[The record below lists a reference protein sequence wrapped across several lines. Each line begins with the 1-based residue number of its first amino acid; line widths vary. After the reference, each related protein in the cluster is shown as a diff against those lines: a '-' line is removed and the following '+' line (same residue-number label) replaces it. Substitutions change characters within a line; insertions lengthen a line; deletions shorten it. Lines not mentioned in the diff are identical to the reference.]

1 VAVRRHILIIV
12 NPAAGRARS
21 SERRLGRFVAALERQ
36 GCTVVLRRAGPSPGQ
51 VERLAGQAEP
61 GFDAIVAAG
70 GDGTINA
77 VVNGLGGRAVPFGV
91 LPLGSANVLAREIRL
106 PRTSE
111 ALASLI
117 TTGPV
122 SPIWPGRVGERAFV
136 MMASAGFDSE
146 IVAALSPELK
156 RRVGRLAFAWG
167 FLVRLW
173 HCPACELTVRA
184 AGVEYRAAAMV
195 AAKGRHYA
203 GPFVIAPGADL
214 AEPVLELVLLG
225 RRGRWAMLRY
235 ATALLLGRVP
245 RLGDIAIVR
254 ARQASVAGNRALP
267 VQADG
272 EIVGEL
278 PITLAVADR
287 PLLLIRPAG

>member
-1 VAVRRHILIIV
+1 MRRHILIIV

-106 PRTSE
+106 PRAPE

-184 AGVEYRAAAMV
+184 DGVEYRAAAVV

-203 GPFVIAPGADL
+203 GPFVVAPGADL
-214 AEPVLELVLLG
+214 AEPVLELVLLD

-235 ATALLLGRVP
+235 ATALFLGRVP

>member
-1 VAVRRHILIIV
+1 
-12 NPAAGRARS
+12 
-21 SERRLGRFVAALERQ
+21 
-36 GCTVVLRRAGPSPGQ
+36 
-51 VERLAGQAEP
+51 
-61 GFDAIVAAG
+61 
-70 GDGTINA
+70 
-77 VVNGLGGRAVPFGV
+77 
-91 LPLGSANVLAREIRL
+91 
-106 PRTSE
+106 
-111 ALASLI
+111 
-117 TTGPV
+117 
-122 SPIWPGRVGERAFV
+122 

-184 AGVEYRAAAMV
+184 DGVEYRAAAVV

-203 GPFVIAPGADL
+203 GPFVVAPGADL
-214 AEPVLELVLLG
+214 AEPVLELVLLD

-235 ATALLLGRVP
+235 ATALFLGRVP

-254 ARQASVAGNRALP
+254 VRQASVAGNRALP

>member
-1 VAVRRHILIIV
+1 MVRRHILIIV

-70 GDGTINA
+70 GDGTISA

-106 PRTSE
+106 PRAPE
-111 ALASLI
+111 ALASLVV
-117 TTGPV
+117 TGPA
-122 SPIWPGRVGERAFV
+122 SPIWPGRVGNRAFV

-184 AGVEYRAAAMV
+184 DGVEYRAAAVV

-203 GPFVIAPGADL
+203 GPFVVAPGADL
-214 AEPVLELVLLG
+214 AEPVLELVLLD

-235 ATALLLGRVP
+235 ATALFLGRVP

>member
-1 VAVRRHILIIV
+1 VVRRHILIIV
-12 NPAAGRARS
+12 NPAAGRARF
-21 SERRLGRFVAALERQ
+21 SERRLRRFVAALERQ

-61 GFDAIVAAG
+61 GFEAIVAAG
-70 GDGTINA
+70 GDGTISA

-106 PRTSE
+106 PRAPE

-184 AGVEYRAAAMV
+184 DGVEYRAAAVV

-203 GPFVIAPGADL
+203 GPFVVAPGADL
-214 AEPVLELVLLG
+214 AEPVLELVLLD

-235 ATALLLGRVP
+235 ATALFLGRVP